1 MGKKILIS
9 LLIKGIQIK
18 VTITPFSAIRLAKI
32 KKKDSNLLLP
42 SM

>member
-1 MGKKILIS
+1 MGEKILIS

-18 VTITPFSAIRLAKI
+18 VTIKPFSAIRTAKI
-32 KKKDSNLLLP
+32 TKDSNLLLP